1 VSNPTTRKY
10 DPPPGIVALGTHV
23 EVELSTVEGDVER
36 LAFDIVP
43 DAAADFAAGFLG
55 ASTPLARAILGRP
68 TGKVVPYVAG
78 DIVRATIL
86 SVRLSERAADA
97 DASAAREA
105 ATREAVERAKTEDTI
120 RLALTFS
127 SKWGD
132 YDPTPLEPNTQ
143 DADDTDEPDHDPTG

>member
-1 VSNPTTRKY
+1 VAQPNNRKY
-10 DPPPGIVALGTHV
+10 DPPPGLVALGTHV
-23 EVELSTVEGDVER
+23 EVELSTVEGDAER

-43 DAAADFAAGFLG
+43 DEAADFTAGFLG
-55 ASTPLARAILGRP
+55 ASTPLARAIMGRP
-68 TGKVVPYVAG
+68 TGTVVPYVAG

-86 SVRLSERAADA
+86 SVRLSERAADT
-97 DASAAREA
+97 DAAAARDA

-132 YDPTPLEPNTQ
+132 YDPTPLEPNAQ
-143 DADDTDEPDHDPTG
+143 DEDEPDEDPAG

>member
-1 VSNPTTRKY
+1 MANPTTRKY

-43 DAAADFAAGFLG
+43 GTAADFATGFLG
-55 ASTPLARAILGRP
+55 ASTPLARHHGPARRHGRALYGRRHRP
-68 TGKVVPYVAG
+68 G
-78 DIVRATIL
+78 DHPVRAP
-86 SVRLSERAADA
+86 ERAPADA
-97 DASAAREA
+97 DASAARNA
-105 ATREAVERAKTEDTI
+105 ATREAVERAKTGDTI

-132 YDPTPLEPNTQ
+132 YDPTPLEPSTQ
-143 DADDTDEPDHDPTG
+143 AERRGRR

>member
-1 VSNPTTRKY
+1 MANPTTRKY

-43 DAAADFAAGFLG
+43 DAAADFATGFLG
-55 ASTPLARAILGRP
+55 ASTPLARAIMGQP
-68 TGKVVPYVAG
+68 AGMVVPYTAG
-78 DIVRATIL
+78 DIARATIL

-97 DASAAREA
+97 DASAARNA

-132 YDPTPLEPNTQ
+132 YDPTPLEPSTQ
-143 DADDTDEPDHDPTG
+143 NAEDADEPDHDSSG